1 MNSSEA
7 SDSSL
12 GGDDSTVSSKS
23 NRNRPFDDPN
33 GDGNTGGSSHQ
44 VADFS
49 DMPSLASYRADEVS
63 LASTLWTDCD
73 QSLPS
78 ISSYRTKDMSVAS
91 GSTKKDNRQD
101 DKPRSNDDNSD
112 GSGTERTRGNMST
125 SDRLQAATA
134 PIESGE
140 DGQNAKPFASSSRDE
155 DPSNAA
161 ALQRGGDSMPRLPT
175 RRSMDDS
182 VRSGSRRSESDSES
196 EMTDDSPDVSIDT
209 DEENDDEVEPPHG
222 PSHVVIPP
230 RRQLSP
236 QSPKSP
242 LRLNGVVLDTA
253 NPPLRVEDGS
263 TEPAPES
270 EKSKRPASEALE
282 AGVAPGEPEP
292 PAIIST
298 PPATGNFSKSE
309 KTKKSPKR
317 SPKKSPKKSPR
328 KKKDKDSTEAQ
339 PEIGSPGIVEGTG
352 QKKLRKKRSTQ
363 DTSKAPKT
371 PDRSASGNDTTR
383 FFGKKNQS
391 DKSHGVRRAN
401 SEMASV
407 LDSIKPEEEKK
418 RGILKRFSS
427 SLKQMVRPSRTLS
440 GTLGNMTK
448 VPSGGKKRSKLKKLS
463 ANSEKSKTANA

>member
-1 MNSSEA
+1 MNSQEV

-12 GGDDSTVSSKS
+12 DGDDSTVSSKS
-23 NRNRPFDDPN
+23 NRNRLFDDVN

-49 DMPSLASYRADEVS
+49 DMPSLASYRGDEVS

-78 ISSYRTKDMSVAS
+78 LSSYRTKDMSVAS
-91 GSTKKDNRQD
+91 GSTRRNNR
-101 DKPRSNDDNSD
+101 DKPRINDNDSD
-112 GSGTERTRGNMST
+112 GSGTERTRGNIST
-125 SDRLQAATA
+125 SDRLQPPA
-134 PIESGE
+134 PIESTGE
-140 DGQNAKPFASSSRDE
+140 EGGQNAKPFSSSSSRDE
-155 DPSNAA
+155 DPPNAA

-196 EMTDDSPDVSIDT
+196 DMTDDSPDVSIDT
-209 DEENDDEVEPPHG
+209 DEENDDEVEPAHG
-222 PSHVVIPP
+222 PSHIVTPP
-230 RRQLSP
+230 TRQLSP

-242 LRLNGVVLDTA
+242 LRVNGVLPDMA
-253 NPPLRVEDGS
+253 NPPLRVEDGNS
-263 TEPAPES
+263 EPATES
-270 EKSKRPASEALE
+270 EKSKRPASENPE
-282 AGVAPGEPEP
+282 AGVAPEEVEP
-292 PAIIST
+292 PAIIAT
-298 PPATGNFSKSE
+298 PPATGKHSKSA
-309 KTKKSPKR
+309 KR
-317 SPKKSPKKSPR
+317 SPKKSPR
-328 KKKDKDSTEAQ
+328 KKKVKDKEKDKDGTQ
-339 PEIGSPGIVEGTG
+339 PHSEIGSPGIVEEKG
-352 QKKLRKKRSTQ
+352 QKKWRKKRSTQ
-363 DTSKAPKT
+363 DANKIQKT

-391 DKSHGVRRAN
+391 DRSLGVRRAN

-440 GTLGNMTK
+440 GTLGHMAK
-448 VPSGGKKRSKLKKLS
+448 IPSGGKKRSKLKKLS
-463 ANSEKSKTANA
+463 TNSEKPKAANT